1 MNEELKKV
9 ADGIFVNPK
18 IAAKIVN
25 LVTSAKPV
33 GWAHHSNAPY
43 YKALYANELKPFV
56 DKMLEDK
63 QDILY
68 RYSVWC
74 AEPTGMSPQTLYIR
88 VNQSI
93 RYLIDFMD
101 DDQHTYASW
110 YEFARVE
117 RIRNLGVRISYP
129 PGFGNSDGVK
139 MVPESVSPKVTKPE
153 WFRKMDEWLEDG
165 DNFEPFV
172 KEGLA
177 LSNDEIMD
185 IKIKL
190 SALTNIQSSITE
202 DRVAIIR
209 LG

>member
-1 MNEELKKV
+1 
-9 ADGIFVNPK
+9 
-18 IAAKIVN
+18 
-25 LVTSAKPV
+25 
-33 GWAHHSNAPY
+33 
-43 YKALYANELKPFV
+43 
-56 DKMLEDK
+56 
-63 QDILY
+63 
-68 RYSVWC
+68 
-74 AEPTGMSPQTLYIR
+74 
-88 VNQSI
+88 
-93 RYLIDFMD
+93 
-101 DDQHTYASW
+101 
-110 YEFARVE
+110 
-117 RIRNLGVRISYP
+117 
-129 PGFGNSDGVK
+129 
-139 MVPESVSPKVTKPE
+139 MVPESVSPKATKPV